1 MDLADWFMWAG
12 IVALPFLVNDFV
24 QSGKKNARHR

>member
-24 QSGKKNARHR
+24 QSGKKKNK

>member
-24 QSGKKNARHR
+24 QSGKDK